1 MSKLTQSIAILGVV
15 AGLGVAALPLSTYAA
30 PVIDGPAPT
39 EGAVS
44 GATYDGTK
52 DGKVTSDTNVKLI
65 IEDLLSIDTDK
76 TEVDLSAAPHTGAV
90 KVTVVTNNST
100 GYDLAIKGTG
110 TPNATSL
117 TNTKPS
123 ADQIIKGDGTFTAP
137 AALSTTVSQWG
148 YSVAG
153 EAAFTEGLYAGVTG
167 TDQIIHSE
175 SAATTDA
182 GVATDVTFAASLK
195 NGQAA
200 GTYNGKVTFTATNK
214 ANS

>member
-30 PVIDGPAPT
+30 PVIDGTQPT

-52 DGKVTSDTNVKLI
+52 DGKVSTDTNIKLVI
-65 IEDLLSIDTDK
+65 DDVLSIDTDK
-76 TEVDLSAAPHTGAV
+76 TEVDLTAAPHTGTV

-100 GYDLAIKGTG
+100 GYDLAIKGSAATN
-110 TPNATSL
+110 PTSL
-117 TNTKPS
+117 TNTAAS
-123 ADQIIKGDGTFTAP
+123 ADQIVKGDGTFTDP

-153 EAAFTEGLYAGVTG
+153 VAAFTDGLYAGVTG

-175 SAATTDA
+175 TSATAEA
-182 GVATDVTFAASLK
+182 GVATGVTFAASLK
-195 NGQAA
+195 DGQAA

-214 ANS
+214 ANA